1 MSKSTRYFKATIG
14 ERVYFRASETRV
26 YASAQMINGR
36 SLSFSSKPAA
46 LGASPCTEISKAEY
60 AQLTE
65 LKQARMQEAGD
76 QNFIK
81 WGMASPQDSWV
92 AVEVA
97 AGVVV

>member
-36 SLSFSSKPAA
+36 SLGFSGKPAA
-46 LGASPCTEISKAEY
+46 LGASPCTEITKAEY
-60 AQLTE
+60 AQLIA
-65 LKQARMQEAGD
+65 LKQQRVIESGG
-76 QNFIK
+76 NVK
-81 WGMASPQDSWV
+81 YENSPQDSWV

-97 AGVVV
+97 AGVVA